1 MDDKFGWM
9 QATFLAPCDLSAV
22 RPDKEWIT
30 NLLRQ
35 NPDLTG
41 WPFFV
46 DLWTPRRPE
55 FKPQIID
62 GIWEAKLIKS
72 GDDFSEGGVDHWRV
86 DAKRGLFYAARA
98 LEDDTSSGSP
108 MPGKTLEFGLAILR
122 TAEILAIAVRFAG
135 FLCEG
140 KCDANAKLSM
150 TIKWTG
156 LQGRVLSSWANPG
169 RHLSDNYE
177 CHADTA
183 TKTVEV
189 PLTST
194 HDQIVLFTQEIIDEL
209 FLQFDGWSCSSVV
222 VEDLVGKLLNR
233 KL

>member
-1 MDDKFGWM
+1 MDNEHGWM
-9 QATFLAPCDLSAV
+9 QATFLAPCDLSGA

-46 DLWTPRRPE
+46 DLWTPRKPE
-55 FKPQIID
+55 FRPQILDRIWGAKLDRSGD
-62 GIWEAKLIKS
+62 GINGL
-72 GDDFSEGGVDHWRV
+72 DHWRI

-98 LEDDTSSGSP
+98 LEDDTSPQSP
-108 MPGKTLEFGLAILR
+108 THGETLDFGLAILR
-122 TAEILAIAVRFAG
+122 TAEILAIAVRFAS
-135 FLCEG
+135 FLC
-140 KCDANAKLSM
+140 KDTCDADTKVSL

-156 LQGRVLSSWANPG
+156 LQDRTLSSWANPG
-169 RHLSDNYE
+169 RHLSENYQ
-177 CHADTA
+177 CHTDSA

-189 PLTST
+189 PLSST
-194 HDQIVLFTQEIIDEL
+194 HDQIALFTQEIIDEL
-209 FLQFDGWSCSSVV
+209 FLQFDGWTCPSVV
-222 VEDLVGKLLNR
+222 VEDLVNRLLNR

>member
-1 MDDKFGWM
+1 MMDTEHGWM
-9 QATFLAPCDLSAV
+9 QATFLVPCDLSEI

-30 NLLRQ
+30 ILLRQ

-55 FKPQIID
+55 FKPHIMN
-62 GIWEAKLIKS
+62 GIWEAKLVKS
-72 GDDFSEGGVDHWRV
+72 DDDFDGIDHWRI
-86 DAKRGLFYAARA
+86 DGKRGLFYAARA
-98 LEDDTSSGSP
+98 LEDDTSPGSP
-108 MPGKTLEFGLAILR
+108 SPGNTLDFGLAILR
-122 TAEILAIAVRFAG
+122 TAEILAIAVRFAS
-135 FLCEG
+135 FLCE
-140 KCDANAKLSM
+140 KSFDANDKVFI

-156 LQGRVLSSWANPG
+156 LQGRILSSWANPG
-169 RHLSDNYE
+169 RHLSENYQ
-177 CHADTA
+177 CHSDTA

-189 PLTST
+189 PLTTT
-194 HDQIVLFTQEIIDEL
+194 HDQIALFTQEIIDEL
-209 FLQFDGWSCSSVV
+209 FLQFDGWVCPSVV